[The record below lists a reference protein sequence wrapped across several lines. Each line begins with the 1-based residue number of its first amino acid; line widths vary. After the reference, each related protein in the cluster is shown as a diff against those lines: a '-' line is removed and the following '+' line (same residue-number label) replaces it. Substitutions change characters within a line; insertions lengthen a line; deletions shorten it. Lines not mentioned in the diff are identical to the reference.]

1 MVCVAS
7 YIVKRSNAQDLML
20 CYNVPFFN
28 GGDVEGF
35 LTSLARAGGRV
46 RKVCSTALDPTP
58 ATLLGDP

>member
-1 MVCVAS
+1 
-7 YIVKRSNAQDLML
+7 VKRSNAQDLML

-46 RKVCSTALDPTP
+46 RKVCSTAPRPDASYTARRLVI
-58 ATLLGDP
+58 LLILT